1 MLAVGADG
9 QACSAR
15 RPRYSRRWRAHSE
28 RIYGHMRIRR
38 PKIRRPKI
46 RRSRS
51 RLRERTRICPVKKF
65 ENLVEARI
73 LCLLTITVA
82 RTATTISPNS
92 SHSPTIRSPF
102 ARNAAKSRSARCIPP
117 RRSNSRDLVSIA
129 PTSPSERKR
138 IHVTEQPKQGNEP
151 NNQGQQTLEN
161 KATRRILWITR
172 ILRPQPSIRLAQQLF
187 VRSSCMH
194 GDLFS

>member
-1 MLAVGADG
+1 MLFR
-9 QACSAR
+9 STR
-15 RPRYSRRWRAHSE
+15 
-28 RIYGHMRIRR
+28 
-38 PKIRRPKI
+38 IRRPKI

-138 IHVTEQPKQGNEP
+138 IRVTEQPKQGNES

-187 VRSSCMH
+187 VRSSCMN

>member
-1 MLAVGADG
+1 MGADG

-28 RIYGHMRIRR
+28 RIYGHTR
-38 PKIRRPKI
+38 IRRPKI

-82 RTATTISPNS
+82 RTATTISLNS

-129 PTSPSERKR
+129 PTNPSELNH
-138 IHVTEQPKQGNEP
+138 IIQTSSTLGKQGDMPKPVDNSHP
-151 NNQGQQTLEN
+151 PTTTLDSAC
-161 KATRRILWITR
+161 AT
-172 ILRPQPSIRLAQQLF
+172 A
-187 VRSSCMH
+187 VRKVIMH
-194 GDLFS
+194 AW

>member
-1 MLAVGADG
+1 MGADG

-28 RIYGHMRIRR
+28 RIYGHTRIRC
-38 PKIRRPKI
+38 PKI

-129 PTSPSERKR
+129 LTSPSERKR

-187 VRSSCMH
+187 VRSSCMN

>member
-28 RIYGHMRIRR
+28 RIYGHTRIRC
-38 PKIRRPKI
+38 PKI

-73 LCLLTITVA
+73 LCLLIITVA
-82 RTATTISPNS
+82 RTATTISPS
-92 SHSPTIRSPF
+92 SSRSPTIRSPSAPNV
-102 ARNAAKSRSARCIPP
+102 ARNRSIRCIP
-117 RRSNSRDLVSIA
+117 RRQSNSRDLVSTA
-129 PTSPSERKR
+129 PINPSELNH
-138 IHVTEQPKQGNEP
+138 II
-151 NNQGQQTLEN
+151 QTSSTPW
-161 KATRRILWITR
+161 KTRRH
-172 ILRPQPSIRLAQQLF
+172 AEA
-187 VRSSCMH
+187 C
-194 GDLFS
+194 G